1 MVIMIDKIPE
11 EVVNATEVIKEFCY
25 QYDFCENCPMYDEV
39 GLRDCLLGANPAR
52 WSIGL

>member
-1 MVIMIDKIPE
+1 MIDKIPE